1 MAKSDGAF
9 TVEFSPSDIE
19 LVSGVSTGL
28 QREWRRQEILPRK
41 SDRGWTRASFEELVL
56 IFVLKK
62 LADAGF
68 PLREA
73 HAAATEAV
81 APVMG
86 YVTQLVLEGRDNWFQ
101 SKFLGEDKWSK
112 HKNQVAVARG
122 EFSSKKLPGAS
133 IKSDSDDKKLRNAAY
148 LIFPRPVKLAEGD
161 PVHIIP
167 VANLSEVPD
176 NLITWTALDN
186 RRAAETIV
194 LAVRKRL
201 ALLRDQP

>member
-1 MAKSDGAF
+1 MAKSEGAF
-9 TVEFSPSDIE
+9 TGEFSPSDIE

-41 SDRGWTRASFEELVL
+41 SDRGWTRATFEELVL

-86 YVTQLVLEGRDNWFQ
+86 YVAQLVLEGRDNWFQ
-101 SKFLGEDKWSK
+101 SKLVEENKWSK
-112 HKNQVAVARG
+112 YENPTAVARG
-122 EFSSKKLPGAS
+122 EFSSKKPLVAS
-133 IKSDSDDKKLRNAAY
+133 IRSLSDDKKLRNAAY
-148 LIFPRPVKLAEGD
+148 LIFPRPDKPDEGN

-176 NLITWTALDN
+176 DLITWTTLDN

-194 LAVRKRL
+194 SAVRKRL
-201 ALLRDQP
+201 APLRDQP